1 MSAELPR
8 PFLPVDGRTPI
19 SRADAA
25 EAARNELRHAIYRN
39 DRSWIDR
46 LRERIGRWLS
56 GRTSDAAHT
65 VVGGP
70 NLVVMIALAVLLF
83 ALVAAVV
90 WRGGGL
96 QRNATRAEVLDFDRP
111 MTAREH
117 RARADTLAAAA
128 QWRDAVRERLRAM
141 VRELEER
148 GLLDERPGRTANEIA
163 SEAGAVLPGVSTDL
177 GVATRA
183 FADVWYGDR
192 EASATTDATM
202 RAVDERL
209 LGALRQRV
217 GAP

>member
-1 MSAELPR
+1 MLSA
-8 PFLPVDGRTPI
+8 FLPVDGQPPI
-19 SRADAA
+19 SRGDAA

-46 LRERIGRWLS
+46 LLERIGGWFG
-56 GRTSDAAHT
+56 GRTSDAART
-65 VVGGP
+65 VEGGP
-70 NLVVMIALAVLLF
+70 NLLLVCLVALLLI

-96 QRNATRAEVLDFDRP
+96 QRNAKRAEVLDFDRP

-117 RARADTLAAAA
+117 RARADSLAAGAS
-128 QWRDAVRERLRAM
+128 WREAVRERLRAI

-163 SEAGAVLPGVSTDL
+163 AEAGAALPAVATDL

-183 FADVWYGDR
+183 FSDVWYGDR
-192 EASATTDATM
+192 EATAATDATM
-202 RAVDERL
+202 RAVDDRL
-209 LGALRQRV
+209 LGALQRRV